1 MPRIRLTLDRKV
13 VRNRM
18 EKMVIKIKTAL
29 GRIWKDIKNFRAA
42 ACFIA
47 VYNLAARMLFD
58 AFCPQLILTGLPCA
72 GCGMTR
78 AVFYILTGRLARGM
92 RMNPAA
98 PAWIAFLFWFF
109 WNRYIC
115 GTCKKSTYLWLGI
128 VCAVTLAVY
137 LYRMIN
143 CFPGAPPMVYHRN
156 NILRR
161 LL

>member
-1 MPRIRLTLDRKV
+1 MCRLRNDPGGVLYPDR
-13 VRNRM
+13 
-18 EKMVIKIKTAL
+18 TACQ
-29 GRIWKDIKNFRAA
+29 GDADESGS
-42 ACFIA
+42 
-47 VYNLAARMLFD
+47 ARVD
-58 AFCPQLILTGLPCA
+58 C
-72 GCGMTR
+72 
-78 AVFYILTGRLARGM
+78 VFVLV
-92 RMNPAA
+92 
-98 PAWIAFLFWFF
+98 F
-109 WNRYIC
+109 WNRYIR